1 MSLARQRHSIAFP
14 TTAPSTPRLRLVPS
28 GSRRTLLDG
37 GWWPR
42 STDPVAE
49 LPGLVLAIDVLRGS
63 VTRVILSAAGW
74 SEHPRHLGMDGRTL
88 PLGFFASQPESLL
101 TALCG
106 YRGERVDLLVV
117 PPTTPTRIAE
127 ASMALAA
134 SATGR
139 IQAKDILATAA
150 AVLAGTQAEE
160 VWEAEGGAA
169 QIRVRPQN

>member
-1 MSLARQRHSIAFP
+1 
-14 TTAPSTPRLRLVPS
+14 
-28 GSRRTLLDG
+28 
-37 GWWPR
+37 
-42 STDPVAE
+42 
-49 LPGLVLAIDVLRGS
+49 
-63 VTRVILSAAGW
+63 
-74 SEHPRHLGMDGRTL
+74 MDGRTL